1 MSVLSYPGHGHYY
14 SGPSLAPAHALY
26 LGIASHED
34 GGAHAGTVGIERCT
48 HCSWMQASRLCER
61 SSQLFQDPCGGRI
74 SWLLW
79 ISAQVSALLL
89 NLSSSDHNVES
100 VICNTQT
107 VISDN
112 GPAFIC

>member
-1 MSVLSYPGHGHYY
+1 MVICYG
-14 SGPSLAPAHALY
+14 GPSLAPAHALY
-26 LGIASHED
+26 LGIASHKD
-34 GGAHAGTVGIERCT
+34 GGAHAGALRIERCT
-48 HCSWMQASRLCER
+48 HYSWTQASKVLTAL
-61 SSQLFQDPCGGRI
+61 SDPCRGRF

-79 ISAQVSALLL
+79 ISTQVSALLL
-89 NLSSSDHNVES
+89 NLSSSDHNIES